1 MIDIDRKT
9 KTLCQI
15 LAQEFYLTLSMGQGG
30 RWGGGGVK
38 DRGSGTSSIRRTGKE
53 KADN

>member
-9 KTLCQI
+9 DTLCQI
-15 LAQEFYLTLSMGQGG
+15 LAQEFYLTSSMGQGG
-30 RWGGGGVK
+30 RWGGGGGVK
-38 DRGSGTSSIRRTGKE
+38 DRGAGRHTGKE